1 MQNASAI
8 DYFIF
13 IIIIIIMLPSL
24 SAWNGHSLSIP
35 PGELITPVSAPRAS
49 QVGLVV
55 TSLPTQETFRDA
67 GSIPGLGGSPGG
79 GHGNPLQYS
88 CLENPMDR
96 GAWLGRGSSLWVAQ
110 SRTRL
115 KRLSAHTS
123 APVSNLHTPLLSPL
137 LTFCVCN
144 YPSLLDS
151 KFFIISA
158 WHLVDYIYEWI
169 HPYLNVLA
177 FS

>member
-1 MQNASAI
+1 
-8 DYFIF
+8 
-13 IIIIIIMLPSL
+13 MLPSL

-177 FS
+177 FSWKQYPS